1 MSVAV
6 TCIGPDCPNFLTI
19 PSGEGFELSSRIAKR
34 ISEEIG
40 QLREKVSMTLGRPL
54 DDTLASLR
62 EIYKECS
69 SNDWDGYGA
78 APITY
83 NAYEEAAKVIKLLP
97 SSILMPEITAEPT
110 GGIGLEW
117 YRGKSR
123 VFVISVSGKHIISY
137 AGIFDG
143 NKLHGSEYFEE
154 TVPLVIIQHL
164 RRLYL

>member
-19 PSGEGFELSSRIAKR
+19 PSGEGFELSRRIAKR
-34 ISEEIG
+34 INEEIE

-54 DDTLASLR
+54 DDTLVSLR

-69 SNDWDGYGA
+69 ANNWDGYGSA
-78 APITY
+78 AITY

-97 SSILMPEITAEPT
+97 SSIQMPEITAEPT

-117 YRGKSR
+117 YRGKNR

-137 AGIFDG
+137 AGIFNG

-154 TVPLVIIQHL
+154 TLPLVIIQHL